1 MLLYEVADSVPGF
14 QGDLQ
19 PIDNILSRVILPARG
34 AFPRFPRGEST
45 IKFWGHVKYTRLQK
59 NGSSLCKNSL
69 YKGFKLK
76 YTPFPSK
83 PVTRCTLYSLWLCTP
98 IIAMQYSIKKNWF
111 NLRKYVFCVFLNS
124 PKNTKLYFILLVLYA
139 KQQIVLLP
147 LKNF

>member
-59 NGSSLCKNSL
+59 NGNSLCKNSL

-98 IIAMQYSIKKNWF
+98 IIAMQYSIKKTG
-111 NLRKYVFCVFLNS
+111 L
-124 PKNTKLYFILLVLYA
+124 I
-139 KQQIVLLP
+139 
-147 LKNF
+147 